1 MVERFMTSK
10 LASRALSRLTL
21 ALLLFVATTLVA
33 QQLKPEKADSD
44 IARLVVQMIERE
56 HMSRHRIDDEVSAK
70 LVDKYIKE
78 FDPQKLYFLQADVD
92 GLARWK
98 TELDDQLKVGNLDFA
113 FDTFNLYLKR
123 LDERIDYA
131 QTLIDQ
137 PHDFTIEEEIVIDA
151 KNLPYAASVEEL
163 NDRWRKR
170 IKYELLQL
178 KLEAEQ
184 KAEKTAES
192 KTPADGTPAD
202 KPEDAQAVATEK
214 APEPPGERL
223 HKRYRTIKRNFHQ
236 MEREDVL
243 ELYLTAVA
251 NCLDPHSSYMSTRTL
266 KDFEIQMKLSLE
278 GIGAALKSEDGYTIV
293 ASIVKEGAAAR
304 DGRLKVGDRIM
315 AVAQQ
320 TGEWVDVVEMKLS
333 NVVSMIRGKRDS
345 IVRLKVQTPGSSD
358 TRVIELTRQTI
369 PLSSQE
375 VKGEIIDVSNRLK
388 GASGRIGVIN
398 IPSFYRD
405 FQGAQNGA
413 ENFKSTARDVSRV
426 LRDFQAQGGVDGV
439 VIDLRMNGGGAL
451 SEAIEVSGLFIPYGP
466 VVQVKDQNGQVK
478 SHDDEDQAVEYD
490 GPLIVVC
497 NRLSAS
503 ASEIFA
509 GVIKDYH
516 RGLIVGDV
524 TTHGKGTVQNVNH
537 VGSRLMQILGSQQPD
552 KGALKLTIQQF
563 YRVNGDST
571 QNLGVPSDV
580 VLPSVLDHL
589 DLGESSLD
597 NAMAFD
603 RVEPLP
609 HSDNAMVS
617 TQMVDFLRDRS
628 KRRINHVKEFQ
639 DLQHDIKKILERK
652 ERKSVSLNENVM
664 RQERIEEEVRS
675 RKKVEEAEEGS
686 EDKEIFPAEFYNNEI
701 LSVALDY
708 VAIQHGTLQVA
719 ADK

>member
-1 MVERFMTSK
+1 MTSK

-137 PHDFTIEEEIVIDA
+137 PHDFAIEEEIVIDA

-192 KTPADGTPAD
+192 KTPSDGTPAD

-214 APEPPGERL
+214 AQEPPGERL

-652 ERKSVSLNENVM
+652 ERKAVSLNENVM

>member
-1 MVERFMTSK
+1 MTQK
-10 LASRALSRLTL
+10 LFSRALTRLTL
-21 ALLLFVATTLVA
+21 AGLLFVATTLVA
-33 QQLKPEKADSD
+33 QQLAPRKEESD
-44 IARLVVQMIERE
+44 IARMVVQMIERE
-56 HMSRHRIDDEVSAK
+56 HMSRHRIDDEVSTK
-70 LVDKYIKE
+70 LVDKYVKE
-78 FDPQKLYFLQADVD
+78 FDSQKLYFLQSDID
-92 GLARWK
+92 DMARWK
-98 TELDDQLKVGNLDFA
+98 TQLDDQLKVGNLDFA
-113 FDTFNLYLKR
+113 FQTFDLYLKR

-131 QTLIDQ
+131 QAAIDQ
-137 PHDFTIEEEIVIDA
+137 PHDFAVEEDMIIDA
-151 KNLPYAASVEEL
+151 KNLPFAQSVEEL
-163 NDRWRKR
+163 NERWRKR
-170 IKYELLQL
+170 IKYELLQM

-184 KAEKTAES
+184 KAKSADAEK
-192 KTPADGTPAD
+192 KPADAPAQTKVD
-202 KPEDAQAVATEK
+202 DT
-214 APEPPGERL
+214 PGERL

-243 ELYLTAVA
+243 ELYLTALA
-251 NCLDPHSSYMSTRTL
+251 NCLDPHSSYMSSRTL
-266 KDFEIQMKLSLE
+266 KDFEIQMRLSLE

-293 ASIVKEGAAAR
+293 ASIVKEGAAAK
-304 DGRLKVGDRIM
+304 DGRLKVGDRIV

-320 TGEWVDVVEMKLS
+320 TTEWVDVVEMKLS

-345 IVRLKVQTPGSSD
+345 IVRLKVQTPGTSD
-358 TRVIELTRQTI
+358 TRIIELTRQTI

-375 VKGEIIDVSNRLK
+375 VKGEIIDVSTRLK
-388 GASGRIGVIN
+388 GASGKIGVIN

-405 FQGAQNGA
+405 FQGASNGA
-413 ENFKSTARDVSRV
+413 ENFKSTARDVSKV
-426 LRDFQAQGGVDGV
+426 LSDFKAQGGVDGV
-439 VIDLRMNGGGAL
+439 VIDLRTNGGGAL

-466 VVQVKDQNGQVK
+466 VVQVKDQNGLVK
-478 SHDDEDQAVEYD
+478 SHDDEDQAVEFD
-490 GPLIVVC
+490 GPLVVVC

-537 VGSRLMQILGSQQPD
+537 VGSKLMQILGSQQPD

-609 HSDNAMVS
+609 HSDDAKVTTEMVA
-617 TQMVDFLRDRS
+617 FLRDRS
-628 KRRINHVKEFQ
+628 KRRISHVEEFQ
-639 DLQHDIKKILERK
+639 ELQQDIQKILERK
-652 ERKSVSLNENVM
+652 ERKTVSLNEAQM
-664 RQERIEEEVRS
+664 RKERVDEEVRS
-675 RKKVEEAEEGS
+675 RKEVEEAENGDE
-686 EDKEIFPAEFYNNEI
+686 EKEIFAAEFYNNELLAI
-701 LSVALDY
+701 SLDY
-708 VAIQHGTLQVA
+708 AAILYKTLEVKVT
-719 ADK
+719 ADSK

>member
-1 MVERFMTSK
+1 MTSK

-214 APEPPGERL
+214 AQEPPGERL

>member
-1 MVERFMTSK
+1 MTSK

>member
-1 MVERFMTSK
+1 MTQK
-10 LASRALSRLTL
+10 LFSRALSRLSL
-21 ALLLFVATTLVA
+21 AALLFVATTLVA
-33 QQLKPEKADSD
+33 SQLTPKKEDSD
-44 IARLVVQMIERE
+44 IVRMVVQMIERD
-56 HMSRHRIDDEVSAK
+56 HMSRHRIDDEISAK
-70 LVDKYIKE
+70 LVDKYVKE
-78 FDPQKLYFLQADVD
+78 FDPQKLYFLQSDID
-92 GLARWK
+92 GMAQWN
-98 TELDDQLKVGNLDFA
+98 TQLDDQLKVGNLDFA
-113 FDTFNLYLKR
+113 FQTFDLFLKR
-123 LDERIDYA
+123 LDERIEYA
-131 QTLIDQ
+131 QTAIDQ
-137 PHDFTIEEEIVIDA
+137 THDFNVDEEMVIDA
-151 KNLPYAASVEEL
+151 KNLPYAPSIDDL

-170 IKYELLQL
+170 IKFELLQM
-178 KLEAEQ
+178 KLDAEQ
-184 KAEKTAES
+184 KAKDA
-192 KTPADGTPAD
+192 ADAQGD
-202 KPEDAQAVATEK
+202 KPKVADSGDDAPA
-214 APEPPGERL
+214 ERL
-223 HKRYRTIKRNFHQ
+223 HKRYRTIRRNFHQ
-236 MEREDVL
+236 MERPDVL
-243 ELYLTAVA
+243 ELYLTALA
-251 NCLDPHSSYMSTRTL
+251 NCLDPHSSYMSDRTL
-266 KDFEIQMKLSLE
+266 KDFEIQMRLSLE

-304 DGRLKVGDRIM
+304 DGRLKVGDRIV

-320 TGEWVDVVEMKLS
+320 TTEWVDVIEMKLS

-345 IVRLKVQTPGSSD
+345 IVRLKVQTPGSSE

-405 FQGAQNGA
+405 FQGASNGA
-413 ENFKSTARDVSRV
+413 EDFKSTARDVSKV
-426 LRDFQAQGGVDGV
+426 LRDFKAQGGVDGV

-466 VVQVKDQNGQVK
+466 VVQVKDQLGQVK
-478 SHDDEDQAVEYD
+478 SHDDEDSSVEYD
-490 GPLIVVC
+490 GPLVVVC

-516 RGLIVGDV
+516 RGLIIGDV

-537 VGSRLMQILGSQQPD
+537 VGSKLMQILGSQQPD

-603 RVEPLP
+603 RVEALP
-609 HSDNAMVS
+609 HSDDGKVNPDMIA
-617 TQMVDFLRDRS
+617 FLRDRS
-628 KRRINHVKEFQ
+628 KRRISHVKEFQ
-639 DLQHDIKKILERK
+639 ELEQDIQKILERK
-652 ERKSVSLNENVM
+652 ERKTVSLNEDKM
-664 RQERIEEEVRS
+664 RKERVEEEIRS
-675 RKKVEEAEEGS
+675 RKKVEEAEEGD
-686 EDKEIFPAEFYNNEI
+686 EDKEIFPDEFYNNELLAI
-701 LSVALDY
+701 SLDY
-708 VAIQHGTLQVA
+708 TAIQYKTLEVKVTNTA
-719 ADK
+719 VGK

>member
-1 MVERFMTSK
+1 MTSK

-137 PHDFTIEEEIVIDA
+137 PHDFAIEEEIVIDA

-184 KAEKTAES
+184 KAEKPAES
-192 KTPADGTPAD
+192 KTPSDGTPAD

-214 APEPPGERL
+214 AQEPPGERL

-652 ERKSVSLNENVM
+652 ERKAVSLNENVM

>member
-1 MVERFMTSK
+1 MTQK
-10 LASRALSRLTL
+10 LFSRALTRLTL
-21 ALLLFVATTLVA
+21 AGLLFVATTLVA
-33 QQLKPEKADSD
+33 QQLAPRKEESD
-44 IARLVVQMIERE
+44 IARMVVQMIERE

-70 LVDKYIKE
+70 LVDKYVKE
-78 FDPQKLYFLQADVD
+78 FDSQKLYFLQSDID
-92 GLARWK
+92 DMARWK
-98 TELDDQLKVGNLDFA
+98 TQLDDQLKVGNLDFA
-113 FDTFNLYLKR
+113 FQTFDLYLKR
-123 LDERIDYA
+123 LDERIEYA
-131 QTLIDQ
+131 QAAIDQ
-137 PHDFTIEEEIVIDA
+137 PHDFAVEEEMIIDS
-151 KNLPYAASVEEL
+151 KNLPFAQSVEEL
-163 NDRWRKR
+163 NERWRKR
-170 IKYELLQL
+170 IKYELLQM

-184 KAEKTAES
+184 KAKNADAEKKPGDE
-192 KTPADGTPAD
+192 PAQTKVDDT
-202 KPEDAQAVATEK
+202 
-214 APEPPGERL
+214 PGERL

-243 ELYLTAVA
+243 ELYLTALA
-251 NCLDPHSSYMSTRTL
+251 NCLDPHSSYMSSRTL
-266 KDFEIQMKLSLE
+266 KDFEIQMRLSLE

-293 ASIVKEGAAAR
+293 ASIVTEGAAAK
-304 DGRLKVGDRIM
+304 DGRLKVGDRIV

-320 TGEWVDVVEMKLS
+320 TTEWVDVVEMKLS

-345 IVRLKVQTPGSSD
+345 IVRLKVQTPGTSD
-358 TRVIELTRQTI
+358 TRIIELTRQTI

-375 VKGEIIDVSNRLK
+375 VKGEIIDVSTRLK
-388 GASGRIGVIN
+388 GASGKIGVIN

-405 FQGAQNGA
+405 FQGASNGA
-413 ENFKSTARDVSRV
+413 ENFKSTARDVSKV
-426 LRDFQAQGGVDGV
+426 LSDFKAQGGVDGV
-439 VIDLRMNGGGAL
+439 VVDLRMNGGGAL

-466 VVQVKDQNGQVK
+466 VVQVKDQNGLVK
-478 SHDDEDQAVEYD
+478 SHDDEDQAVEFD
-490 GPLIVVC
+490 GPLVVVC

-537 VGSRLMQILGSQQPD
+537 VGSKLMQILGSQQPD

-609 HSDNAMVS
+609 HSDDAKVTTEMVA
-617 TQMVDFLRDRS
+617 FLRDRS
-628 KRRINHVKEFQ
+628 KRRISHVNEFQ
-639 DLQHDIKKILERK
+639 ELQQDIQKILERK
-652 ERKSVSLNENVM
+652 ERKTVSLNEAQM
-664 RQERIEEEVRS
+664 RKERVDEEVRS
-675 RKKVEEAEEGS
+675 RKEVEEAENGDE
-686 EDKEIFPAEFYNNEI
+686 EKEIFAAEFYNNELLAI
-701 LSVALDY
+701 SLDY
-708 VAIQHGTLQVA
+708 AAILYKTLEVKVT
-719 ADK
+719 ADSK

>member
-1 MVERFMTSK
+1 MTSK
-10 LASRALSRLTL
+10 LFSRALSRLTL

-44 IARLVVQMIERE
+44 IARLVCQMIERE
-56 HMSRHRIDDEVSAK
+56 HMSRHRIDDEISSR
-70 LVDKYIKE
+70 LVDKFIKE
-78 FDPQKLYFLQADVD
+78 FDPQKLYFLQSDVD
-92 GLARWK
+92 DLHRFK

-113 FDTFNLYLKR
+113 FNTFNLYLKR
-123 LDERIDYA
+123 LDERVDFA
-131 QTLIDQ
+131 QAQIDQ
-137 PHDFTIEEEIVIDA
+137 PHDFTIDEEITVDA
-151 KNLPYAASVEEL
+151 KDLPYAQSVEEL

-170 IKYELLQL
+170 IKYELLQM

-184 KAEKTAES
+184 KAKEAQ
-192 KTPADGTPAD
+192 AD
-202 KPEDAQAVATEK
+202 KKPEAAVTET
-214 APEPPGERL
+214 PEESPAERL

-251 NCLDPHSSYMSTRTL
+251 NCLDPHSSYMSPRTL
-266 KDFEIQMKLSLE
+266 KDFEIQMRLSLE

-293 ASIVKEGAAAR
+293 ASIVKEGAAAK
-304 DGRLKVGDRIM
+304 DGRLKVGDRIV
-315 AVAQQ
+315 AVSQQ
-320 TGEWVDVVEMKLS
+320 TGDWVDVVEMKLS

-345 IVRLKVQTPGSSD
+345 VVRLKVQTPGSAE

-369 PLSSQE
+369 PLSAQE
-375 VKGEIIDVSNRLK
+375 VKGEIIDVSGRLK

-405 FQGAQNGA
+405 FQGASNGT
-413 ENFKSTARDVSRV
+413 EDFKSTARDVAKV
-426 LRDFQAQGGVDGV
+426 LRDFKAQGGVDGV
-439 VIDLRMNGGGAL
+439 IIDLRMNGGGAL

-466 VVQVKDQNGQVK
+466 VVQVKDQLGQVK
-478 SHDDEDQAVEYD
+478 SHDDEDQTVEYD
-490 GPLIVVC
+490 GPLVVVC

-537 VGSRLMQILGSQQPD
+537 VGSKLMQILGNQQAD

-571 QNLGVPSDV
+571 QNLGVPSDI

-609 HSDNAMVS
+609 HADEAKIYPEMVS
-617 TQMVDFLRDRS
+617 FLRDRS
-628 KRRINHVKEFQ
+628 KRRTGHVKEFQ
-639 DLQHDIKKILERK
+639 ELNQDIQKILERK
-652 ERKSVSLNENVM
+652 QRKTVSINEDKM
-664 RQERIEEEVRS
+664 RQERIDEEVRS
-675 RKKVEEAEEGS
+675 RKKVEEAEEGG
-686 EDKEIFPAEFYNNEI
+686 EDKEIFPAEFYNNE
-701 LSVALDY
+701 LLAVALDY

-719 ADK
+719 GTKVAAPAASQ

>member
-1 MVERFMTSK
+1 MTQK
-10 LASRALSRLTL
+10 LFSRALSRLSL
-21 ALLLFVATTLVA
+21 AALLFVATTLVA
-33 QQLKPEKADSD
+33 SQLTPKKEDSD
-44 IARLVVQMIERE
+44 IVRMVVQMIERD
-56 HMSRHRIDDEVSAK
+56 HMSRHRIDDEISAK
-70 LVDKYIKE
+70 LVDKYVKE
-78 FDPQKLYFLQADVD
+78 FDPQKLYFLQSDID
-92 GLARWK
+92 GMAQWN
-98 TELDDQLKVGNLDFA
+98 TQLDDQLKVGNLDFA
-113 FDTFNLYLKR
+113 FQTFDLFLKR
-123 LDERIDYA
+123 LDERIEYA
-131 QTLIDQ
+131 QAAIDQ
-137 PHDFTIEEEIVIDA
+137 THDFNVDEEMVIDA
-151 KNLPYAASVEEL
+151 KNLPYAPSIDDL

-170 IKYELLQL
+170 IKFELLQM
-178 KLEAEQ
+178 KLDAEQ
-184 KAEKTAES
+184 KAKDA
-192 KTPADGTPAD
+192 ADAQGD
-202 KPEDAQAVATEK
+202 KPKVADSGDDAPA
-214 APEPPGERL
+214 ERL
-223 HKRYRTIKRNFHQ
+223 HKRYRTIRRNFHQ
-236 MEREDVL
+236 MERPDVL
-243 ELYLTAVA
+243 ELYLTALA
-251 NCLDPHSSYMSTRTL
+251 NCLDPHSSYMSDRTL
-266 KDFEIQMKLSLE
+266 KDFEIQMRLSLE

-304 DGRLKVGDRIM
+304 DGRLKVGDRIV

-320 TGEWVDVVEMKLS
+320 TTEWVDVIEMKLS

-345 IVRLKVQTPGSSD
+345 IVRLKVQTPGSSE

-405 FQGAQNGA
+405 FQGASNGA
-413 ENFKSTARDVSRV
+413 EDFKSTARDVSKV
-426 LRDFQAQGGVDGV
+426 LRDFKAQGGVDGV

-466 VVQVKDQNGQVK
+466 VVQVKDQLGQVK
-478 SHDDEDQAVEYD
+478 SHDDEDSSVEYD
-490 GPLIVVC
+490 GPLVVVC

-516 RGLIVGDV
+516 RGLIIGDV

-537 VGSRLMQILGSQQPD
+537 VGSKLMQILGSQQPD

-603 RVEPLP
+603 RVEALP
-609 HSDNAMVS
+609 HSDDGKVNPDMIA
-617 TQMVDFLRDRS
+617 FLRDRS
-628 KRRINHVKEFQ
+628 KRRISHVKEFQ
-639 DLQHDIKKILERK
+639 ELEQDIQKILERK
-652 ERKSVSLNENVM
+652 ERKTVSLNEDKM
-664 RQERIEEEVRS
+664 RKERVEEEIRS
-675 RKKVEEAEEGS
+675 RKKVEEAEEGD
-686 EDKEIFPAEFYNNEI
+686 EDKEIFPDEFYNNELLAI
-701 LSVALDY
+701 SLDY
-708 VAIQHGTLQVA
+708 TAIQYKTLEVKVTNTA
-719 ADK
+719 VGK